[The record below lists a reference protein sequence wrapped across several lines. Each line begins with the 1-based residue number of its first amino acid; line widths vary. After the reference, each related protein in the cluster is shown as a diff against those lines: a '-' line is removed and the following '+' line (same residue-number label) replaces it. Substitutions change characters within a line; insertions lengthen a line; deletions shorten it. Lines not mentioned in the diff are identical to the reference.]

1 MREILFEK
9 RVEQLEDNLENLK
22 ELEDVLNT
30 AKDGESDHV
39 EDQINVILLLDST
52 GEQIQYSLTQAY
64 GQVN

>member
-64 GQVN
+64 GQVK

>member
-1 MREILFEK
+1 VREILFEK